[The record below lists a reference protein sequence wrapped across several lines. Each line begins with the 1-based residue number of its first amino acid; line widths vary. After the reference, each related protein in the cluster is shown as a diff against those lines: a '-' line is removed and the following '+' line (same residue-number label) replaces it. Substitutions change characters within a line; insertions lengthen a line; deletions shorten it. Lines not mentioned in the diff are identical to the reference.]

1 MRRGTVTR
9 GMPSRQVALMRPVSA
24 SSRREITRRKLE
36 PFLGINGG
44 VTALGRAV
52 VFAFAGNHQQPL
64 VHGDLQRGRV
74 HSGRQRQ
81 HQHFNCISRA
91 ADIDDREGVARQRT
105 DAAGAIGT
113 KSLLET
119 VLQAVELGKQIA
131 VKVQCSIH
139 ELPLLALRW

>member
-1 MRRGTVTR
+1 MR

-24 SSRREITRRKLE
+24 SSGREITRRKLE

-44 VTALGRAV
+44 VTALSRAV
-52 VFAFAGNHQQPL
+52 VFEFAGNHQQPL

-113 KSLLET
+113 ESLLET